1 MKRLGAIV
9 TLIAILIT
17 MATSFCFADT
27 GLTIEK
33 TSPENGSKGASI
45 ENLGVKIYFSEDLTE
60 KEVGKANKGAFQL
73 YDSKGKKLPTRVL
86 YNEKEKGVV
95 LVLLDTK
102 KDKKVKVESNS
113 EYTLK
118 ISGDVVS
125 DDGSTLGKDH
135 KISFKTLNQG
145 TNTMISMGM
154 MVIMIGSMVV
164 ITTRSARKAGEEEV
178 KKREEKVNPY
188 KEAKK
193 TGKSVEEIVEKD
205 RKKKEKVAKEAAKA
219 AEKKAMEEAEYED
232 DSDDE
237 INKYRVARRRP
248 ASAAGSKYVA
258 DVKKKAAEKKAK
270 NAKNTSKKKKKK

>member
-1 MKRLGAIV
+1 MKRLSAVV
-9 TLIAILIT
+9 TLIALLIT

-27 GLTIEK
+27 GLTIKE
-33 TSPENGSKGASI
+33 TYPENGSKGASI

-60 KEVGKANKGAFQL
+60 KEVGKANKDAFQL

-102 KDKKVKVESNS
+102 KDKKIKVESNS

-125 DDGSTLGKDH
+125 DEGNTLGKDRE
-135 KISFKTLNQG
+135 ISFKTLNQG

-154 MVIMIGSMVV
+154 MVIMIGSMIV
-164 ITTRSARKAGEEEV
+164 ITTRSAKKAGEEEAR
-178 KKREEKVNPY
+178 KREEKVNPY

-205 RKKKEKVAKEAAKA
+205 RKKKEKAAREAAKA

-232 DSDDE
+232 DDDE
-237 INKYRVARRRP
+237 VNKYRVARRRP

-258 DVKKKAAEKKAK
+258 GVKKKAAEKRAK
-270 NAKNTSKKKKKK
+270 NVKNTSKKKKKK